1 MKKSS
6 RRQFIKN
13 IAGLAATTPFISCS
27 KGPQKPPNII
37 LLLTDDQ
44 RWDALGC
51 AGNSIIQTPNIDAL
65 AGDGAMFTN
74 AFVTTSIC
82 CTSRASIFSGQYAR
96 RHGIHGFSTSFTQN
110 ALNNTYPL
118 LLKQAGYMTG
128 FIGKWGVG
136 NTMPES
142 YFDYWKGI
150 LGQPKYEQ
158 TDPKGNYKHLTSIM
172 GDQAEEF
179 LNMQN
184 NQAPFCLSIS
194 FKAPHVQDGDPR
206 QFIYDPQ
213 YKDLYKDVTI
223 PEPETADPQYYDSF
237 PAFFKKDNEARRRWD
252 IRFSTPEKYQNSVK
266 GYYRLITGVDK
277 VVERIMNTL
286 KQNNLDQNTVIIYTG
301 DNGFYLG
308 EHGLAGKWY
317 GHEESIRVPMI
328 IHDPHLPKS
337 QHGRKYSQ
345 MALNIDLAPT
355 ILDYAGLT
363 IPEEMQGKSL
373 KPVVSAKNPEWRTD
387 FFYEHLFDHERI
399 PKSEGVV
406 THKFKY
412 LRYIEQNP
420 IYEELYDLEKDPYEK
435 NNLANNPKYSNK
447 KLHLQNKCDQYT
459 KSLL

>member
-13 IAGLAATTPFISCS
+13 MAGLAATTPFISCS
-27 KGPQKPPNII
+27 KGQQKPPNII
-37 LLLTDDQ
+37 FLLTDDQ

-65 AGDGAMFTN
+65 ADDGAMFSN

-96 RHGIHGFSTSFTQN
+96 RHGIHGFSSPFSTQ

-118 LLKQAGYMTG
+118 LLKQAGYQTG

-142 YFDYWKGI
+142 SFDYWKGI
-150 LGQPKYEQ
+150 PGQPKYEQ
-158 TDPKGNYKHLTSIM
+158 TDSQGNPKHLTSIM

-223 PEPETADPQYYDSF
+223 PEPETADPKYYDSF
-237 PAFFKKDNEARRRWD
+237 PEFFKKDNEARRRWD

-286 KQNNLDQNTVIIYTG
+286 KQNNLDQNTIILYTG

-328 IHDPHLPKS
+328 IHDPRLPKS
-337 QHGRKYSQ
+337 QRGKKHSQ
-345 MALNIDLAPT
+345 MTLNIDIAPT

-373 KPVVSAKNPEWRTD
+373 KPVVSHKNPEWRTE
-387 FFYEHLFDHERI
+387 FFYEHLFNHERI

-412 LRYIEQNP
+412 LRYMEQNP
-420 IYEELYDLEKDPYEK
+420 VYEELYDLENDPHEK
-435 NNLANNPKYSNK
+435 NNLANNPKYSSEK
-447 KLHLQNKCDQYT
+447 SQLQNKCNQYT